1 MQPCSPESSNGKHF
15 FYSPRPFLYLK
26 RFKLLQGFNSMWR
39 IKRHMGKRL
48 LGSPAPK
55 WCLHTAWGWESR
67 ELRSLGYVSKFCFY
81 AWILPFLDEGIHY
94 YFQLWVVTIS
104 WSLGL
109 GVSSLHVSCL
119 IFMSHLCWGSLGS
132 MCLFGVLFC
141 ALCHVK
147 QNKTKLKEE
156 KREKKREK

>member
-1 MQPCSPESSNGKHF
+1 MESIF
-15 FYSPRPFLYLK
+15 FTHHDCFCTWKGLNS
-26 RFKLLQGFNSMWR
+26 FKDLIQ
-39 IKRHMGKRL
+39 
-48 LGSPAPK
+48 
-55 WCLHTAWGWESR
+55 CEESR
-67 ELRSLGYVSKFCFY
+67 GIRVSGCLGVQLQSDAFTLHEDGSQGSLHSLGYVSKFCFY

-132 MCLFGVLFC
+132 MCFFGVLFC

-147 QNKTKLKEE
+147 QNKIKLKEE